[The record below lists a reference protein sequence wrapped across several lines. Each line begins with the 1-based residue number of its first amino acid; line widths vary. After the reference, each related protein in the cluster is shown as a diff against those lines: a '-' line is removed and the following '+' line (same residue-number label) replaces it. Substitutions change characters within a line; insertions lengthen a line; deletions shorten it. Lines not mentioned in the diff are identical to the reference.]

1 MITDSQS
8 DPAQLRQWLAA
19 TARKDADAF
28 RALYD
33 ATSPKLFA
41 FALRILKK
49 KELAEETLQDAYIAV
64 WENAAGY
71 REQMSAPMTWM
82 ATIVRNRALD
92 VLRRSHEHADID
104 GQQFDSAVASALEDP
119 QSNPIDKLLLGAEAK
134 ALAYCMSLL
143 EGSHRQV
150 LAMAY
155 YHDLSHTDV
164 AQQMSLPVGTV
175 KTWIRRSLERLR
187 TCLAKGERT

>member
-1 MITDSQS
+1 MLNDFHA
-8 DPAQLRQWLAA
+8 DPVQLRQWLAA
-19 TARKDADAF
+19 TAHKDRDAF
-28 RALYD
+28 HSLYK

-49 KELAEETLQDAYIAV
+49 RELAEESLQDAYVAI
-64 WENAAGY
+64 WEAAASY
-71 REQMSAPMTWM
+71 HEQLSAPMTWM

-92 VLRRSHEHADID
+92 VLRRSHDHMELDSEK
-104 GQQFDSAVASALEDP
+104 FDAAVAGALADP
-119 QSNPIDKLLLGAEAK
+119 QSNPIDRLLLGAEAK

-155 YHDLSHTDV
+155 YHDLSHTEV
-164 AQQMSLPVGTV
+164 AQQMAVPLGTV
-175 KTWIRRSLERLR
+175 KTWIRRSLDRLR
-187 TCLAKGERT
+187 SCLAKGDGA